1 MLGRPLGPS
10 LLMALVFSLFIA
22 NVPQLYGAEV
32 VILAT
37 HEAKFNLDGS
47 VLGTYR
53 EYTPLR
59 VKDVPP
65 GQHKLYA
72 KSSLTSELLIF
83 KFDVPKPAEQQPAEQ
98 QPAEQQPAGQ
108 QPADQQPATQQ
119 PAGQDIL
126 LRADFREPRKATLSI
141 PGSGIG
147 DEASIASAEEKQSE
161 TKISS
166 PQLGNTLEIKSAHPI
181 EVNLDGK
188 AKKQFTAKEAKLL
201 HKLSPGKHKVY
212 LRSMTTKELEVYD
225 IEFAADDCKTLLL
238 TPTFTDSKEPLK
250 LALRRKIGTR
260 AVEVARQLFG
270 SPPPKEER
278 PLSPAINTEVVLSLS
293 KLPIVTAK
301 ESHVGGQGMTP
312 ISKLHVLVVDDERD
326 VRSVIQAL
334 LEDRGF
340 TAEAACCAEEAISIL
355 GKKEFDAVLL
365 DVHMPGLNG
374 DQVLAYIRRTE
385 ATKHMPVIVIS
396 ASRDAEYELIDV
408 FDYLP
413 KPVDFDR
420 LFSHL
425 DYIAARKRVEGE
437 VGSHTLGTIETIST
451 GEFESLQQVLMKRSG
466 LNIPLRRRTELGRA
480 VWSRVRA
487 LLKPNL
493 DSYRRLIDSDAGE
506 PELKK
511 LVLLLTVGETYF
523 FRNRSHFNA
532 LDKHVLPRLKE
543 RLMNVGRRTVRVL
556 SAGGSTGEEAYSL
569 AIVLREFFPVVTG
582 WDVKVLAIDINNRSL
597 CLARRGY
604 YKGASF
610 RSLDAGIKAQHFTEQ
625 DGRWRVR
632 SYLRDMVDFRYYNL
646 RDLANDKLPAWLRN
660 VDLVFC
666 RNVLIYFD
674 RDTIEG
680 VVHSFAEMIPEGGF
694 LFLGHSESGL
704 QTSLEFDIVYKENV
718 FFYERNGK
726 SRPSDEAEAPIC
738 PQALLRDIQKSQ
750 DAHDSVPDFDFLF
763 QRGLAL
769 FDKEDFYEANK
780 VFDRILKLDS
790 ENAKAHVGRGFILA
804 NQGQEETAMELV
816 EKALHLDV
824 GLAEAYF
831 LRAMLLERSAK
842 IEQAFDDYQRAVL
855 WSPDFVMAR
864 INLGFAAE
872 RLGKQDFSKRVF
884 SEAYDLLKG
893 KTAYKPDVK
902 LSGGMNFAALE
913 ALAKGKA
920 G

>member
-1 MLGRPLGPS
+1 M
-10 LLMALVFSLFIA
+10 
-22 NVPQLYGAEV
+22 
-32 VILAT
+32 
-37 HEAKFNLDGS
+37 
-47 VLGTYR
+47 
-53 EYTPLR
+53 
-59 VKDVPP
+59 
-65 GQHKLYA
+65 
-72 KSSLTSELLIF
+72 
-83 KFDVPKPAEQQPAEQ
+83 
-98 QPAEQQPAGQ
+98 
-108 QPADQQPATQQ
+108 
-119 PAGQDIL
+119 
-126 LRADFREPRKATLSI
+126 
-141 PGSGIG
+141 
-147 DEASIASAEEKQSE
+147 
-161 TKISS
+161 
-166 PQLGNTLEIKSAHPI
+166 
-181 EVNLDGK
+181 
-188 AKKQFTAKEAKLL
+188 
-201 HKLSPGKHKVY
+201 
-212 LRSMTTKELEVYD
+212 
-225 IEFAADDCKTLLL
+225 
-238 TPTFTDSKEPLK
+238 TPT
-250 LALRRKIGTR
+250 G
-260 AVEVARQLFG
+260 
-270 SPPPKEER
+270 
-278 PLSPAINTEVVLSLS
+278 
-293 KLPIVTAK
+293 
-301 ESHVGGQGMTP
+301 
-312 ISKLHVLVVDDERD
+312 KLHVLVVDDEKD

-340 TAEAACCAEEAISIL
+340 TAEAASCAEEAISIL

-437 VGSHTLGTIETIST
+437 VGSHTQGEKETVT
-451 GEFESLQQVLMKRSG
+451 TTEFEALQQVLMKRSG
-466 LNIPLRRRTELGRA
+466 LNIPLRRKAELGRA

-493 DSYRRLIDSDAGE
+493 DSYRRLIDSDAGD

-532 LDKHVLPRLKE
+532 LEKYVLPKLKE
-543 RLMNVGRRTVRVL
+543 QLMNEGRRTVRVL

-582 WDVKVLAIDINNRSL
+582 WDVQVLAIDINNRSL
-597 CLARRGY
+597 CLARKGY

-610 RSLDAGIKAQHFTEQ
+610 RSLDSEVKSQHFTEQ
-625 DGRWRVR
+625 DNYFRVR

-646 RDLANDKLPAWLRN
+646 RDLANEKIPAWLRN

-680 VVHSFAEMIPEGGF
+680 VVHRFAEMIPQGGF

-718 FFYERNGK
+718 FFYARNAKTRQVEGQE
-726 SRPSDEAEAPIC
+726 PPIC
-738 PQALLRDIQKSQ
+738 PQAILRDIQKCQ
-750 DAHDSVPDFDFLF
+750 DEQSSTPDFDFLF
-763 QRGLAL
+763 QRGLSL
-769 FDKEDFYEANK
+769 FDKEDFFEAGK
-780 VFDRILKLDS
+780 VFDRILKLDADNS
-790 ENAKAHVGRGFILA
+790 KALVGRGFILA
-804 NQGQEETAMELV
+804 NQGQEETAMELA

-831 LRAMLLERSAK
+831 LRAMLLERNAK

-855 WSPDFVMAR
+855 WSPNFVMAR
-864 INLGFAAE
+864 VNLGFAAE
-872 RLGKQDFSKRVF
+872 RLGKQDFAKRVF